1 MRYALPLLAAVLA
14 FAACKKEPAAQ
25 PEAPAQ
31 SESVP
36 ITRDPRAAASQI
48 SAAQRAA
55 ALAGQNNAKQDE
67 AVQSVSE

>member
-1 MRYALPLLAAVLA
+1 MKKLLPLCAALLALG
-14 FAACKKEPAAQ
+14 ACKKEPA
-25 PEAPAQ
+25 PETAPPAQ
-31 SESVP
+31 TETVP

-55 ALAGQNNAKQDE
+55 AQAGQNNAKQDE

>member
-1 MRYALPLLAAVLA
+1 MRTPLALLAAALVL
-14 FAACKKEPAAQ
+14 AACKKEPA
-25 PEAPAQ
+25 PEPAPPAQ
-31 SESVP
+31 GEAVP

-67 AVQSVSE
+67 AVQAVSE